1 MKYLLLATIGT
12 VLFFGSYW
20 LLMRRETRFTMVRYY
35 LLGTL
40 LLSLLLPLIHLPLI
54 RQANYDGNDAAET
67 AQLAYSTTPDGMAM
81 TYTSTKGGVSEIKL
95 TQDNNG
101 MRRISLSEGGTTPTI
116 LDKVVDILPIIY
128 WIGVAATMILLTI
141 RLARLQRR
149 LGRLQYKMQDGVKV
163 SVLNDD
169 TPAYSFGK
177 HIVLGRNG
185 FNPTEMQQLIGHEM
199 VHVRQRH
206 TLDLLLCEV
215 VKVILWFNPFV
226 YLYQRE
232 LKRVHEYQADNA
244 MLATDNGAA
253 YAELFYHQVSGK
265 PYSAIGNTFDYSLV
279 KKRIAMM
286 ARRRSRHGGLLP
298 LIVLPVAFMVLMAGC
313 VSRQTL
319 KGFYE
324 VSSIELK
331 SDNPA
336 EPTLQC
342 NKFMGLES
350 RLFCFHR
357 DGRLH
362 ILSRDTAGNAQLFS
376 YTIDDDG
383 LHLFDSTGNPWLDM
397 KLETLH
403 CDGDSIKLR
412 FVNADPIEGIVKAL
426 KGLPMYR
433 YRIDTVTVSTN
444 TKKVGD
450 ELIEINP
457 RIENDT
463 IYPRVEVSYGS
474 EKPDYWN
481 NYNRLLASPS
491 TADYTAVHEYKT
503 HSGETERE
511 YYKGWDYHNN
521 TIHPDAR
528 QFYDTTSRFNPL
540 MEGDR
545 FILEV
550 TLKAINKHYAD
561 SLAQQIEPYSIL
573 IY

>member
-54 RQANYDGNDAAET
+54 RQANYDGNDAEET

-101 MRRISLSEGGTTPTI
+101 MRLISLSEGGTTPTI

-149 LGRLQYKMQDGVKV
+149 LGRLPYKMMDGIKV
-163 SVLNDD
+163 SILNDD

-177 HIVLGRNG
+177 HVVLGRNG

-206 TLDLLLCEV
+206 TLDLLLCEL

-244 MLATDNGAA
+244 MLATDSGAA

-265 PYSAIGNTFDYSLV
+265 RYSAIGNTFDYSLV

-286 ARRRSRHGGLLP
+286 ARSRSRHGGLLP
-298 LIVLPVAFMVLMAGC
+298 LVVLPVAFMVLLVGC

-376 YTIDDDG
+376 YTIDDSG

-433 YRIDTVTVSTN
+433 YRIDTVTVSN

-450 ELIEINP
+450 EIIEFNI
-457 RIENDT
+457 RTENDT

-481 NYNRLLASPS
+481 DYNRLLGSTS
-491 TADYTAVHEYKT
+491 TADYTAVHEYRT

-511 YYKGWDYHNN
+511 FYKGWHFQNN

-561 SLAQQIEPYSIL
+561 SLAQQIEP
-573 IY
+573 

>member
-40 LLSLLLPLIHLPLI
+40 LLSLLLPFIHLPLI

-67 AQLAYSTTPDGMAM
+67 AQMTYSNTPDGMAM
-81 TYTSTKGGVSEIKL
+81 TYTSTKGGVSEIRL

-128 WIGVAATMILLTI
+128 WIGVAVTMTLLTL

-149 LGRLQYKMQDGVKV
+149 FGRLQYKMQEGVKV

-177 HIVLGRNG
+177 HVVLGRNG

-265 PYSAIGNTFDYSLV
+265 PYSVIGNTFDYSLV

-298 LIVLPVAFMVLMAGC
+298 LVVLPIAFVVLLAGC
-313 VSRQTL
+313 VSRQTME
-319 KGFYE
+319 GFYE

-342 NKFMGLES
+342 NKFMGLEN

-362 ILSRDTAGNAQLFS
+362 MLSRDTAGSAQLFS

-426 KGLPMYR
+426 KGLPTYR
-433 YRIDTVTVSTN
+433 YRIDTVTVSN
-444 TKKVGD
+444 SKKVGD
-450 ELIEINP
+450 EIIEFNI
-457 RIENDT
+457 RTVTDT
-463 IYPRVEVSYGS
+463 IYPQVTVSYGS
-474 EKPDYWN
+474 ECPVDWSNK
-481 NYNRLLASPS
+481 NRLLGS
-491 TADYTAVHEYKT
+491 TTVSDFTAVHEYKT
-503 HSGETERE
+503 QSGETERE
-511 YYKGWDYHNN
+511 FYKGWHFDNN
-521 TIHPDAR
+521 TINPNAR
-528 QFYDTTSRFNPL
+528 QLYDTTSYYNPL

-550 TLKAINKHYAD
+550 TLKAINKRYAD
-561 SLAQQIEPYSIL
+561 SLAQQIEP
-573 IY
+573 

>member
-12 VLFFGSYW
+12 ALFFGAYW
-20 LLMRRETRFTMVRYY
+20 LLLRRETRFNMVRFY

-40 LLSLLLPLIHLPLI
+40 VLSLILPLIHLPLL
-54 RQANYDGNDAAET
+54 RQANYDGNDAAES
-67 AQLAYSTTPDGMAM
+67 AQFVYSTTPDGMAM
-81 TYTSTKGGVSEIKL
+81 TYSSTKGGVSEIKL
-95 TQDNNG
+95 TQENKG
-101 MRRISLSEGGTTPTI
+101 MKRISLSEGETTPTI
-116 LDKVVDILPIIY
+116 LDKVVAMLPFIY
-128 WIGVAATMILLTI
+128 WIGLGATMIILLL
-141 RLARLQRR
+141 RLAKLRHSLHQ
-149 LGRLQYKMQDGVKV
+149 LPYKMMEGVKV
-163 SVLNDD
+163 SVLNDN
-169 TPAYSFGK
+169 TPAFSFGK

-185 FNPTEMQQLIGHEM
+185 FNPTELQQLIGHEM

-206 TLDLLLCEV
+206 TLDLLFCEA
-215 VKVILWFNPFV
+215 VKAMLWFNPFV

-298 LIVLPVAFMVLMAGC
+298 LVVLPITFMVLLAGC

-319 KGFYE
+319 DGFYE

-342 NKFMGLES
+342 NKFMGLEN

-362 ILSRDTAGNAQLFS
+362 MLSRDTAGSAQLFS
-376 YTIDDDG
+376 YTIDDNG

-433 YRIDTVTVSTN
+433 YRIDTVTVSN

-450 ELIEINP
+450 EIIEFNI
-457 RIENDT
+457 RTVTDT
-463 IYPRVEVSYGS
+463 IYPQVTVSYGS
-474 EKPDYWN
+474 ECPVDWSNK
-481 NYNRLLASPS
+481 NRLLGS
-491 TADYTAVHEYKT
+491 TTVSDFTAVHEYKT
-503 HSGETERE
+503 QSGETERE
-511 YYKGWDYHNN
+511 FYKGWHFDNN
-521 TIHPDAR
+521 TINPNAR
-528 QFYDTTSRFNPL
+528 QLYDTTSYYTPL

-561 SLAQQIEPYSIL
+561 SLAQQIEP
-573 IY
+573 

>member
-1 MKYLLLATIGT
+1 MRYLILATVGT
-12 VLFFGSYW
+12 VLFFGAYW

-54 RQANYDGNDAAET
+54 RQANYDGNDAVET
-67 AQLAYSTTPDGMAM
+67 GQLAYSTTSDGMAM
-81 TYTSTKGGVSEIKL
+81 TYSSTESGISEIML
-95 TQDNNG
+95 TQDNDG

-116 LDKVVDILPIIY
+116 LDKVVAILPIIY
-128 WIGVAATMILLTI
+128 LIGLAVTMTLLTI

-149 LGRLQYKMQDGVKV
+149 LGRLPYNMMDGIKV

-177 HIVLGRNG
+177 HVVFGRNG

-244 MLATDNGAA
+244 MLATNSGAE

-286 ARRRSRHGGLLP
+286 AQKRSRHGGLLP
-298 LIVLPVAFMVLMAGC
+298 LIVLPVAFMVLLAGC

-376 YTIDDDG
+376 YTIDDSG

-397 KLETLH
+397 TLETLH

-412 FVNADPIEGIVKAL
+412 FVNADPIDGIVKAL

-433 YRIDTVTVSTN
+433 YRIDTVTVSN

-450 ELIEINP
+450 EIIEFNI
-457 RIENDT
+457 RTENDT

-474 EKPDYWN
+474 EIPDYWN
-481 NYNRLLASPS
+481 NYNRLLASTS
-491 TADYTAVHEYKT
+491 TADYTCVHEYKT
-503 HSGETERE
+503 HSGKTERE
-511 YYKGWDYHNN
+511 FCKGWDFHNN

-561 SLAQQIEPYSIL
+561 SLAQQIEI
-573 IY
+573 

>member
-1 MKYLLLATIGT
+1 M
-12 VLFFGSYW
+12 
-20 LLMRRETRFTMVRYY
+20 M
-35 LLGTL
+35 
-40 LLSLLLPLIHLPLI
+40 
-54 RQANYDGNDAAET
+54 DG
-67 AQLAYSTTPDGMAM
+67 
-81 TYTSTKGGVSEIKL
+81 I
-95 TQDNNG
+95 
-101 MRRISLSEGGTTPTI
+101 
-116 LDKVVDILPIIY
+116 
-128 WIGVAATMILLTI
+128 
-141 RLARLQRR
+141 
-149 LGRLQYKMQDGVKV
+149 KV

-286 ARRRSRHGGLLP
+286 ALHRSRHGGLLP
-298 LIVLPVAFMVLMAGC
+298 LVVLPIAFVVLLAGC

-319 KGFYE
+319 NGFYE

-397 KLETLH
+397 TLETLH

-433 YRIDTVTVSTN
+433 YRIDTVTVSN

-450 ELIEINP
+450 EIIEFNI
-457 RIENDT
+457 RTENDT

-481 NYNRLLASPS
+481 DYNRLLGSTS

-511 YYKGWDYHNN
+511 YYKGWHFHNN

-561 SLAQQIEPYSIL
+561 SLAQQIEP
-573 IY
+573 

>member
-1 MKYLLLATIGT
+1 M
-12 VLFFGSYW
+12 
-20 LLMRRETRFTMVRYY
+20 M
-35 LLGTL
+35 
-40 LLSLLLPLIHLPLI
+40 
-54 RQANYDGNDAAET
+54 DG
-67 AQLAYSTTPDGMAM
+67 
-81 TYTSTKGGVSEIKL
+81 I
-95 TQDNNG
+95 
-101 MRRISLSEGGTTPTI
+101 
-116 LDKVVDILPIIY
+116 
-128 WIGVAATMILLTI
+128 
-141 RLARLQRR
+141 
-149 LGRLQYKMQDGVKV
+149 KV

-177 HIVLGRNG
+177 HVVLGRNG

-215 VKVILWFNPFV
+215 VKVILWFTPFV

-244 MLATDNGAA
+244 MLATDSGAA

-298 LIVLPVAFMVLMAGC
+298 LIMLPIAFMVLLVGC

-319 KGFYE
+319 DGFYE

-342 NKFMGLES
+342 NKFMGLEN

-362 ILSRDTAGNAQLFS
+362 MLSRDTAGNAQLFS
-376 YTIDDDG
+376 YTIDDNG
-383 LHLFDSTGNPWLDM
+383 LHLFDSTGNSWLDM
-397 KLETLH
+397 TLETLH

-426 KGLPMYR
+426 KGLPTYL
-433 YRIDTVTVSTN
+433 YRIDTVTVSN
-444 TKKVGD
+444 SKKVGD
-450 ELIEINP
+450 EIIEFNI
-457 RIENDT
+457 RTVTDT
-463 IYPRVEVSYGS
+463 IYPQVTVSYGS
-474 EKPDYWN
+474 ECPVDWSNK
-481 NYNRLLASPS
+481 NRLLGS
-491 TADYTAVHEYKT
+491 TTVSDFTAVHEYKT
-503 HSGETERE
+503 QSGETERE
-511 YYKGWDYHNN
+511 FYKGWHFDNN
-521 TIHPDAR
+521 TINPNAR
-528 QFYDTTSRFNPL
+528 QLYDTTSYYNPL

-561 SLAQQIEPYSIL
+561 SLAQQIEI
-573 IY
+573 

>member
-40 LLSLLLPLIHLPLI
+40 LLSLLLPFIHLPLI

-67 AQLAYSTTPDGMAM
+67 AQMTYSNTPDGMAM
-81 TYTSTKGGVSEIKL
+81 TYTSTKGGVSEIRL

-128 WIGVAATMILLTI
+128 WIGVAVTMTLLTL

-149 LGRLQYKMQDGVKV
+149 FGRLQYKMQEGVKV

-177 HIVLGRNG
+177 HVVLGRNG

-206 TLDLLLCEV
+206 TLDLLLSEL

-265 PYSAIGNTFDYSLV
+265 PYSVIGNTFDYSLV

-298 LIVLPVAFMVLMAGC
+298 LVVLPIAFVVLLAGC
-313 VSRQTL
+313 VSRQTME
-319 KGFYE
+319 GFYE

-342 NKFMGLES
+342 NKFMGLEN

-362 ILSRDTAGNAQLFS
+362 MLSRDTAGSAQLFS

-433 YRIDTVTVSTN
+433 YRIDTVTVSN
-444 TKKVGD
+444 SKKVGD
-450 ELIEINP
+450 EIIEFNI
-457 RIENDT
+457 RTVTDT
-463 IYPRVEVSYGS
+463 IYPQVTVSYGS
-474 EKPDYWN
+474 ECPVDWSNK
-481 NYNRLLASPS
+481 NRLLGS
-491 TADYTAVHEYKT
+491 TTVSDFTAVHEYKT
-503 HSGETERE
+503 QSGETERE
-511 YYKGWDYHNN
+511 FYKGWHFDNN
-521 TIHPDAR
+521 TINPNAR
-528 QFYDTTSRFNPL
+528 QLYDTTSYYNPL

-561 SLAQQIEPYSIL
+561 SLAQQIEP
-573 IY
+573 

>member
-1 MKYLLLATIGT
+1 MRYLLLATIGS

-20 LLMRRETRFTMVRYY
+20 LLMRRETRFTMVRCY

-101 MRRISLSEGGTTPTI
+101 MRQISLSEGGTAPTI

-141 RLARLQRR
+141 RLARLQHR
-149 LGRLQYKMQDGVKV
+149 LGRLPYKMMEGIKV

-177 HIVLGRNG
+177 HVVLGRNG

-206 TLDLLLCEV
+206 TLDLLLSEV
-215 VKVILWFNPFV
+215 VKVVLWFNPFV

-244 MLATDNGAA
+244 MLRAASGAA

-298 LIVLPVAFMVLMAGC
+298 LVVLPIAFVVLLVGC

-319 KGFYE
+319 DGFYE

-342 NKFMGLES
+342 NKFMGLEN

-362 ILSRDTAGNAQLFS
+362 MLSRDTAGNAQLFS
-376 YTIDDDG
+376 YTIDDSG

-397 KLETLH
+397 TLETLH

-426 KGLPMYR
+426 KGLPTYR
-433 YRIDTVTVSTN
+433 YRIDTVTVSN
-444 TKKVGD
+444 SKKVGD
-450 ELIEINP
+450 EIIEFNI
-457 RIENDT
+457 RTVTDT
-463 IYPRVEVSYGS
+463 IYPQVTVSYGS
-474 EKPDYWN
+474 ECPVDWSNK
-481 NYNRLLASPS
+481 NRLLGS
-491 TADYTAVHEYKT
+491 TTVSDFTAVHEYKT
-503 HSGETERE
+503 QSGETERE
-511 YYKGWDYHNN
+511 FYKGWHFDNN
-521 TIHPDAR
+521 TINPNAR
-528 QFYDTTSRFNPL
+528 QLYDTTSYYNPL

-561 SLAQQIEPYSIL
+561 SLAQQIEP
-573 IY
+573 

>member
-20 LLMRRETRFTMVRYY
+20 LLMQRETRFTMVRYY

-40 LLSLLLPLIHLPLI
+40 LLSLLLPFIHLPLI

-67 AQLAYSTTPDGMAM
+67 AQLAYSNTPDGMAM

-128 WIGVAATMILLTI
+128 WIGVAVTMTLLTL

-149 LGRLQYKMQDGVKV
+149 LRRLPYKMMEGIKV

-298 LIVLPVAFMVLMAGC
+298 LIMLPIAFMVLLAGC

-319 KGFYE
+319 NGFYE

-342 NKFMGLES
+342 NKFMGLEN

-362 ILSRDTAGNAQLFS
+362 MLSRDTAGSAQLFS

-397 KLETLH
+397 TLETLH

-433 YRIDTVTVSTN
+433 YRIDTVTVSN
-444 TKKVGD
+444 SKKVGD
-450 ELIEINP
+450 EIIEFNI
-457 RIENDT
+457 RTVTDT
-463 IYPRVEVSYGS
+463 IYPQVTVSYGS
-474 EKPDYWN
+474 ECPVNWSNK
-481 NYNRLLASPS
+481 NRLLGS
-491 TADYTAVHEYKT
+491 TTVSDFTAVHEYKT
-503 HSGETERE
+503 QSGETERE
-511 YYKGWDYHNN
+511 FYKGWHFDNN
-521 TIHPDAR
+521 TINPNAR
-528 QFYDTTSRFNPL
+528 QLYDTTSYYNPL

-561 SLAQQIEPYSIL
+561 SLAQQIEP
-573 IY
+573 

>member
-20 LLMRRETRFTMVRYY
+20 LLMRRETRFSMVRYY

-67 AQLAYSTTPDGMAM
+67 AQLAYNTTPDGMAM
-81 TYTSTKGGVSEIKL
+81 TYSNPKSGVSEIKL

-101 MRRISLSEGGTTPTI
+101 MRRISLSEGETTPNI
-116 LDKVVDILPIIY
+116 LDKVMDILPIIY
-128 WIGVAATMILLTI
+128 WIGVATTMILLTI

-149 LGRLQYKMQDGVKV
+149 LVRLPYKMQDGVKV

-185 FNPTEMQQLIGHEM
+185 FNPTELQQLIEHEM

-206 TLDLLLCEV
+206 TLDLLLCEA
-215 VKVILWFNPFV
+215 VKVVLWFNPFV

-244 MLATDNGAA
+244 MLATDSGAA

-265 PYSAIGNTFDYSLV
+265 PYSAIGNSFDYSLV

-286 ARRRSRHGGLLP
+286 AQRRSRHGGLLP
-298 LIVLPVAFMVLMAGC
+298 LVVLPIAFMVLLAGC

-319 KGFYE
+319 NGFYE

-433 YRIDTVTVSTN
+433 YRIDTVTVSN

-450 ELIEINP
+450 EIIEFNE

-481 NYNRLLASPS
+481 DYNRLLGSTS

-511 YYKGWDYHNN
+511 FYKGWHFHNN

-528 QFYDTTSRFNPL
+528 HFYDTTSRFNPL

-550 TLKAINKHYAD
+550 TLKAINKHYAE
-561 SLAQQIEPYSIL
+561 SLAQQIEP
-573 IY
+573 

>member
-20 LLMRRETRFTMVRYY
+20 LLMRRETRFTMVRCY

-81 TYTSTKGGVSEIKL
+81 TYSNTKGGVSEIKL

-101 MRRISLSEGGTTPTI
+101 IRRISLSEGATTPTI
-116 LDKVVDILPIIY
+116 LDKAVAMLPFIY
-128 WIGVAATMILLTI
+128 WIGLAVSVILLTV
-141 RLARLQRR
+141 RLTRLQHR
-149 LGRLQYKMQDGVKV
+149 LGRLPYKMMEGVKV
-163 SVLNDD
+163 SVLNDN

-206 TLDLLLCEV
+206 TLDLLLCEI

-226 YLYQRE
+226 WLYQRE
-232 LKRVHEYQADNA
+232 LKRVHEYQADSA
-244 MLATDNGAA
+244 MLETDSGAA

-298 LIVLPVAFMVLMAGC
+298 LVVLPIAFVVLLAGC
-313 VSRQTL
+313 VSRQTME
-319 KGFYE
+319 GFYE

-342 NKFMGLES
+342 NKFMGLEN

-362 ILSRDTAGNAQLFS
+362 MLSRDTAGSAQLFS
-376 YTIDDDG
+376 YTIDDNG

-397 KLETLH
+397 TLETLH

-433 YRIDTVTVSTN
+433 YRIDTVTVSN

-450 ELIEINP
+450 EIIEFNI
-457 RIENDT
+457 RTVTDT
-463 IYPRVEVSYGS
+463 IYPQVTVSYGS
-474 EKPDYWN
+474 ECPVDWSNK
-481 NYNRLLASPS
+481 NRLLGS
-491 TADYTAVHEYKT
+491 TTVSDFTAVHEYKT
-503 HSGETERE
+503 QSGETERE
-511 YYKGWDYHNN
+511 FYKGWHFDNN
-521 TIHPDAR
+521 TINPNAR
-528 QFYDTTSRFNPL
+528 QLYDTTSYYNPL

-561 SLAQQIEPYSIL
+561 SLAQQIEP
-573 IY
+573 

>member
-40 LLSLLLPLIHLPLI
+40 LLSLLLPFIHLPLI

-67 AQLAYSTTPDGMAM
+67 AQMTYSNTPDGMAM
-81 TYTSTKGGVSEIKL
+81 TYTSTKGGVSEIRL
-95 TQDNNG
+95 THDNNG

-128 WIGVAATMILLTI
+128 WIGVAVTMTLLTL

-149 LGRLQYKMQDGVKV
+149 FGRLQYKMQEGVKV

-226 YLYQRE
+226 YLYQLE

-298 LIVLPVAFMVLMAGC
+298 LVVLPIAFVVLLAGC

-319 KGFYE
+319 NGFYE

-342 NKFMGLES
+342 NKFMGLEN

-362 ILSRDTAGNAQLFS
+362 MLSRDTAGSAQLFS

-397 KLETLH
+397 TLETLH

-412 FVNADPIEGIVKAL
+412 FVNADPIDGIVKAL
-426 KGLPMYR
+426 KGLPTYR
-433 YRIDTVTVSTN
+433 YRIDTVTVSN
-444 TKKVGD
+444 SKKVGD
-450 ELIEINP
+450 EIIEFNI
-457 RIENDT
+457 RTVTDT
-463 IYPRVEVSYGS
+463 IYPQVTVSYGS
-474 EKPDYWN
+474 ECPVDWSNK
-481 NYNRLLASPS
+481 NRLLGS
-491 TADYTAVHEYKT
+491 TTVSDFTAVHEYKT
-503 HSGETERE
+503 QSGETERE
-511 YYKGWDYHNN
+511 FYKGWHFDNN
-521 TIHPDAR
+521 TINPNAR
-528 QFYDTTSRFNPL
+528 QLYDTTSYYNPL

-561 SLAQQIEPYSIL
+561 SLAQQIEP
-573 IY
+573 

>member
-40 LLSLLLPLIHLPLI
+40 LLSLLLPFIHLPLI
-54 RQANYDGNDAAET
+54 RQANYDGNNAEAT
-67 AQLAYSTTPDGMAM
+67 AQLAYSTTPEGMAM
-81 TYTSTKGGVSEIKL
+81 TYISTKGGVSEIKL
-95 TQDNNG
+95 AQDNNG

-128 WIGVAATMILLTI
+128 WIGVATTMILLTI
-141 RLARLQRR
+141 RLARLQRH

-177 HIVLGRNG
+177 HVVLGRNG

-206 TLDLLLCEV
+206 TLDLLLSEV

-298 LIVLPVAFMVLMAGC
+298 LVVLPIAFVVLLVGC

-319 KGFYE
+319 DGFYE

-376 YTIDDDG
+376 YTIDDSG

-397 KLETLH
+397 TLETLH

-426 KGLPMYR
+426 KGLPTYR
-433 YRIDTVTVSTN
+433 YRIDTVTVSN
-444 TKKVGD
+444 SKKVGD
-450 ELIEINP
+450 EIIEFNI
-457 RIENDT
+457 RTVTDT
-463 IYPRVEVSYGS
+463 IYPQVTVSYGS
-474 EKPDYWN
+474 ECPVDWSNK
-481 NYNRLLASPS
+481 NRLLGS
-491 TADYTAVHEYKT
+491 TTVSDFTAVHEYKT
-503 HSGETERE
+503 QSGETERE
-511 YYKGWDYHNN
+511 FYKGWHFDNN
-521 TIHPDAR
+521 TINPNAR
-528 QFYDTTSRFNPL
+528 QLYDTTSYYNPL

-561 SLAQQIEPYSIL
+561 SLAQQIEP
-573 IY
+573 

>member
-20 LLMRRETRFTMVRYY
+20 LFMRRETRFTMVRYY

-40 LLSLLLPLIHLPLI
+40 LLSLLLPFIHLPLI
-54 RQANYDGNDAAET
+54 RQANYDGNNAEAT

-128 WIGVAATMILLTI
+128 WIGVAVTMTLLTL

-177 HIVLGRNG
+177 HVVLGRNG
-185 FNPTEMQQLIGHEM
+185 FSPTEMQQLIGHEM

-206 TLDLLLCEV
+206 TLDLLLSEV

-232 LKRVHEYQADNA
+232 LKRVHEYLADNA
-244 MLATDNGAA
+244 MLATDSGAA
-253 YAELFYHQVSGK
+253 YAELFYHQVIGK
-265 PYSAIGNTFDYSLV
+265 PYSPIGNTFDYSLV

-298 LIVLPVAFMVLMAGC
+298 LVVLPIAFVVLLVGC

-319 KGFYE
+319 DGFYE

-376 YTIDDDG
+376 YTIDDSG

-433 YRIDTVTVSTN
+433 YRIDTVTVSN

-450 ELIEINP
+450 EIIEFNI
-457 RIENDT
+457 RTENDT
-463 IYPRVEVSYGS
+463 IYSRVEVSYGS

-481 NYNRLLASPS
+481 NYNRLLGSTS

-511 YYKGWDYHNN
+511 YYKGWHFHNN

-561 SLAQQIEPYSIL
+561 SLAQQIEP
-573 IY
+573 

>member
-40 LLSLLLPLIHLPLI
+40 LLSLLLPFIHLPLI
-54 RQANYDGNDAAET
+54 RQANYDGNNAEAT
-67 AQLAYSTTPDGMAM
+67 AQLAYSTTPEGMAM
-81 TYTSTKGGVSEIKL
+81 TYISTKGGVSEIKL
-95 TQDNNG
+95 AQDNNG

-128 WIGVAATMILLTI
+128 WIGVATTMILLTI
-141 RLARLQRR
+141 RLARLQRH

-177 HIVLGRNG
+177 HVVLGRNG

-206 TLDLLLCEV
+206 TLDLLLSEV

-279 KKRIAMM
+279 KNRIAMM

-298 LIVLPVAFMVLMAGC
+298 LVVLPIAFVVLLVGC

-319 KGFYE
+319 DGFYE

-376 YTIDDDG
+376 YTIDDSG

-433 YRIDTVTVSTN
+433 YRIDTVTVSN

-450 ELIEINP
+450 EIIEFNE

-481 NYNRLLASPS
+481 DYNRLLGSTS

-511 YYKGWDYHNN
+511 FYKGWHFHNN

-528 QFYDTTSRFNPL
+528 HFYDTTSRFNPL

-561 SLAQQIEPYSIL
+561 SLAQQIEP
-573 IY
+573 

>member
-1 MKYLLLATIGT
+1 MKYLLFCTVGT
-12 VLFFGSYW
+12 ALFFGAYW
-20 LLMRRETRFTMVRYY
+20 LLMRRETRFNMVRFY

-40 LLSLLLPLIHLPLI
+40 VLSLILPLIHLPLL
-54 RQANYDGNDAAET
+54 RQANYDGNDAAES
-67 AQLAYSTTPDGMAM
+67 AQLVYSTTPDGMAM
-81 TYTSTKGGVSEIKL
+81 TYSNTKSGVSEIKL

-116 LDKVVDILPIIY
+116 LDKVVAMLPFIY
-128 WIGVAATMILLTI
+128 WIGFAATMMLLTL
-141 RLARLQRR
+141 RLAKLQHR
-149 LGRLQYKMQDGVKV
+149 LGRLSYKRMEGVKV
-163 SVLNDD
+163 SVLNDN
-169 TPAYSFGK
+169 TPAFSFGK

-185 FNPTEMQQLIGHEM
+185 FNPTELQQLIGHEM

-206 TLDLLLCEV
+206 TLDLLFCEV
-215 VKVILWFNPFV
+215 VKAMLWFNPFV

-244 MLATDNGAA
+244 MLATDSGAA

-265 PYSAIGNTFDYSLV
+265 PYSAIGNSFDYSLV

-286 ARRRSRHGGLLP
+286 AQCRSRHGGLLS
-298 LIVLPVAFMVLMAGC
+298 LVVLPITFMVLLAGC

-319 KGFYE
+319 DGFYE

-342 NKFMGLES
+342 NKFMGLEN

-362 ILSRDTAGNAQLFS
+362 MLSRDTAGNAQLFS
-376 YTIDDDG
+376 YTIDDSG

-433 YRIDTVTVSTN
+433 YRIDTVTVSN

-450 ELIEINP
+450 EIIEFNI
-457 RIENDT
+457 RTENDT

-474 EKPDYWN
+474 EYPVDWSNK
-481 NYNRLLASPS
+481 NRLLGSTT
-491 TADYTAVHEYKT
+491 TADYTCVHEYKT
-503 HSGETERE
+503 HSGKTERE
-511 YYKGWDYHNN
+511 FCKGWHFDNN
-521 TIHPDAR
+521 TINTNAR
-528 QFYDTTSRFNPL
+528 QLYDTTSYYNPL

-561 SLAQQIEPYSIL
+561 SLAQQIEP
-573 IY
+573 

>member
-40 LLSLLLPLIHLPLI
+40 LLSLLLPFIHLPLI
-54 RQANYDGNDAAET
+54 RQANYDGNNAEAT
-67 AQLAYSTTPDGMAM
+67 AQLAYSTTPEGMAM
-81 TYTSTKGGVSEIKL
+81 TYISTKGGVSEIKL
-95 TQDNNG
+95 AQDNNG

-128 WIGVAATMILLTI
+128 WIGVAVTMTLLTL

-177 HIVLGRNG
+177 HVVLGRNG

-206 TLDLLLCEV
+206 TLDLLLSEV

-298 LIVLPVAFMVLMAGC
+298 LVVLPIAFVVLLVGC

-319 KGFYE
+319 DGFYE

-376 YTIDDDG
+376 YTIDDSG

-433 YRIDTVTVSTN
+433 YRIDTVTVSN

-450 ELIEINP
+450 EIIEFNE

-481 NYNRLLASPS
+481 DYNRLLGSTS

-511 YYKGWDYHNN
+511 FYKGWHFHNN

-528 QFYDTTSRFNPL
+528 HFYDTTSRFNPL

-561 SLAQQIEPYSIL
+561 SLAQQIEP
-573 IY
+573 

>member
-1 MKYLLLATIGT
+1 MKYLILATIGT

-67 AQLAYSTTPDGMAM
+67 AQLAYNTTPDGMAM
-81 TYTSTKGGVSEIKL
+81 TYSNPKSGVSEIKL

-101 MRRISLSEGGTTPTI
+101 MRRISLSEGETTPNI
-116 LDKVVDILPIIY
+116 LDKVMDILPIIY
-128 WIGVAATMILLTI
+128 WIGVATTMILLTI

-149 LGRLQYKMQDGVKV
+149 LVRLPYKMQDGVKV

-177 HIVLGRNG
+177 HIVFGRNG

-199 VHVRQRH
+199 VHVCQRH
-206 TLDLLLCEV
+206 TLDLLLCEA
-215 VKVILWFNPFV
+215 VKVVLWFNPFV

-286 ARRRSRHGGLLP
+286 ARHRSRHGGLLP
-298 LIVLPVAFMVLMAGC
+298 LIMLPIAFMVLLAGC

-342 NKFMGLES
+342 NKFMGLEN

-362 ILSRDTAGNAQLFS
+362 MLSRDTAGNAQLFS
-376 YTIDDDG
+376 YTIDDNG

-397 KLETLH
+397 TLETLH

-426 KGLPMYR
+426 KGLPTYR
-433 YRIDTVTVSTN
+433 YRIDTVTVSN
-444 TKKVGD
+444 SKKVGD
-450 ELIEINP
+450 EIIEFNI
-457 RIENDT
+457 RTVTDT
-463 IYPRVEVSYGS
+463 IYPQVTVSYGS
-474 EKPDYWN
+474 ECPVDWSNK
-481 NYNRLLASPS
+481 NRLLGS
-491 TADYTAVHEYKT
+491 TTVSDFTAVHEYKT
-503 HSGETERE
+503 QSGETERE
-511 YYKGWDYHNN
+511 FYKGWHFDNN
-521 TIHPDAR
+521 TINPNAR
-528 QFYDTTSRFNPL
+528 QLYDTTSYYNPL

-561 SLAQQIEPYSIL
+561 SLAQQIEP
-573 IY
+573 

>member
-1 MKYLLLATIGT
+1 M
-12 VLFFGSYW
+12 
-20 LLMRRETRFTMVRYY
+20 
-35 LLGTL
+35 
-40 LLSLLLPLIHLPLI
+40 
-54 RQANYDGNDAAET
+54 
-67 AQLAYSTTPDGMAM
+67 
-81 TYTSTKGGVSEIKL
+81 
-95 TQDNNG
+95 
-101 MRRISLSEGGTTPTI
+101 
-116 LDKVVDILPIIY
+116 
-128 WIGVAATMILLTI
+128 
-141 RLARLQRR
+141 
-149 LGRLQYKMQDGVKV
+149 
-163 SVLNDD
+163 
-169 TPAYSFGK
+169 
-177 HIVLGRNG
+177 
-185 FNPTEMQQLIGHEM
+185 
-199 VHVRQRH
+199 
-206 TLDLLLCEV
+206 
-215 VKVILWFNPFV
+215 
-226 YLYQRE
+226 
-232 LKRVHEYQADNA
+232 
-244 MLATDNGAA
+244 
-253 YAELFYHQVSGK
+253 SGK

-298 LIVLPVAFMVLMAGC
+298 LVVLPIAFVVLLVGC

-319 KGFYE
+319 DGFYE

-376 YTIDDDG
+376 YTIDDSG

-433 YRIDTVTVSTN
+433 YRIDTVTVSN

-450 ELIEINP
+450 EIIEFNE

-481 NYNRLLASPS
+481 DYNRLLGSTS

-511 YYKGWDYHNN
+511 FYKGWHFHNN

-528 QFYDTTSRFNPL
+528 HFYDTTSRFNPL

-561 SLAQQIEPYSIL
+561 SLAQQIEP
-573 IY
+573 

>member
-1 MKYLLLATIGT
+1 MKYLLFCTVGT
-12 VLFFGSYW
+12 ALFFGAYW
-20 LLMRRETRFTMVRYY
+20 LLMRRETRFNMVRFY

-40 LLSLLLPLIHLPLI
+40 VLSLILPLIHLPIL
-54 RQANYDGNDAAET
+54 RQANYDGNDAAES
-67 AQLAYSTTPDGMAM
+67 AQLVYSTTPDGMAM
-81 TYTSTKGGVSEIKL
+81 TYSSTKGGVSEIKL
-95 TQDNNG
+95 TQENNG
-101 MRRISLSEGGTTPTI
+101 MKRISLSEGETTPTI
-116 LDKVVDILPIIY
+116 LDKVVAMLPFIY
-128 WIGVAATMILLTI
+128 WIGFAATMMLLTL
-141 RLARLQRR
+141 RLAKLQHR
-149 LGRLQYKMQDGVKV
+149 LGRLSYKRIEGVKV
-163 SVLNDD
+163 SVLNDN
-169 TPAYSFGK
+169 TPAFSFGK

-185 FNPTEMQQLIGHEM
+185 FNPTELQQLIGHEM

-206 TLDLLLCEV
+206 TLDLLFCEA
-215 VKVILWFNPFV
+215 VKAMLWFNPFV

-244 MLATDNGAA
+244 MLATSSGVA

-286 ARRRSRHGGLLP
+286 AQRRSRHGGLLP
-298 LIVLPVAFMVLMAGC
+298 LVVLPIAFMVLLAGC

-319 KGFYE
+319 NGFYE

-362 ILSRDTAGNAQLFS
+362 MLSRDTAGNAQLFS
-376 YTIDDDG
+376 YTIDDNG

-397 KLETLH
+397 TLETLH

-412 FVNADPIEGIVKAL
+412 FVNADPIDGIVKAL

-433 YRIDTVTVSTN
+433 YRIDTVTVSN
-444 TKKVGD
+444 SKKVGD
-450 ELIEINP
+450 EIIEFNI
-457 RIENDT
+457 RTVTDT
-463 IYPRVEVSYGS
+463 IYPQVTVSYGS
-474 EKPDYWN
+474 ECPVDWSNK
-481 NYNRLLASPS
+481 NRLLGS
-491 TADYTAVHEYKT
+491 TTVSDFTAVHEYKT
-503 HSGETERE
+503 QSGETERE
-511 YYKGWDYHNN
+511 FYKGWHFDNN
-521 TIHPDAR
+521 TINPNAR
-528 QFYDTTSRFNPL
+528 QLYDTTSYYNPL

-561 SLAQQIEPYSIL
+561 SLAQQIEP
-573 IY
+573 

>member
-40 LLSLLLPLIHLPLI
+40 LLSLLLPFIHLPLI
-54 RQANYDGNDAAET
+54 RQANYDGNNAEAT
-67 AQLAYSTTPDGMAM
+67 AQLAYNTTPDGMAM
-81 TYTSTKGGVSEIKL
+81 TYSNPKSGVSEIKL

-128 WIGVAATMILLTI
+128 WIGVAVTMTLLTL

-177 HIVLGRNG
+177 HVVLGRNG
-185 FNPTEMQQLIGHEM
+185 FSPTEMQQLIGHEM

-206 TLDLLLCEV
+206 TLDLLLSEV

-232 LKRVHEYQADNA
+232 LKRVHEYLADNA
-244 MLATDNGAA
+244 MLATDSGAA

-265 PYSAIGNTFDYSLV
+265 PYSPIGNTFDYSLV

-298 LIVLPVAFMVLMAGC
+298 LVVLPIAFVVLLVGC

-319 KGFYE
+319 DGFYE

-376 YTIDDDG
+376 YTIDDSG

-433 YRIDTVTVSTN
+433 YRIDTVTVSN

-450 ELIEINP
+450 EIIEFNE
-457 RIENDT
+457 RTENDT

-481 NYNRLLASPS
+481 NYNRLLGSTS

-511 YYKGWDYHNN
+511 FYKGWHFHNN

-528 QFYDTTSRFNPL
+528 HFYDTTSRFNPL

-561 SLAQQIEPYSIL
+561 SLAQQIEP
-573 IY
+573 

>member
-1 MKYLLLATIGT
+1 MRYLLLATIGT
-12 VLFFGSYW
+12 VLFFSSYW

-40 LLSLLLPLIHLPLI
+40 LLSLLLPLIQLPLL
-54 RQANYDGNDAAET
+54 RQANYDGNNAAET
-67 AQLAYSTTPDGMAM
+67 AQPAYSTTPDGMAM
-81 TYTSTKGGVSEIKL
+81 TYSSTKGGMSEINL
-95 TQDNNG
+95 TQENNG
-101 MRRISLSEGGTTPTI
+101 MRRISLSEGATTPTI
-116 LDKVVDILPIIY
+116 LDKVVAMLPFIY
-128 WIGVAATMILLTI
+128 WIGLAVSVVILTVRLTKLQH
-141 RLARLQRR
+141 RLRHLP
-149 LGRLQYKMQDGVKV
+149 YKMQDGVKV

-169 TPAYSFGK
+169 TPAYSLGR
-177 HIVLGRNG
+177 HIVIGRNG
-185 FNPTEMQQLIGHEM
+185 FNPTEMHQLIGHEM

-206 TLDLLLCEV
+206 TLDLLLCET
-215 VKVILWFNPFV
+215 VKVVLWFNPIV

-244 MLATDNGAA
+244 MLATDSGAA

-286 ARRRSRHGGLLP
+286 AQRRSRHGGFLP
-298 LIVLPVAFMVLMAGC
+298 LIVLPIAFIVLLAGC
-313 VSRQTL
+313 VSHQTL
-319 KGFYE
+319 EGFYE

-342 NKFMGLES
+342 IGFMGLEN

-362 ILSRDTAGNAQLFS
+362 MLSRDTEGNAQLFS
-376 YTIDDDG
+376 YTIDDNG

-397 KLETLH
+397 TLETLH

-412 FVNADPIEGIVKAL
+412 FVNADPIEGIAKAL

-433 YRIDTVTVSTN
+433 YRIDTVMVSN
-444 TKKVGD
+444 TKRVGD
-450 ELIEINP
+450 EIIEFNI
-457 RIENDT
+457 RTEHDT
-463 IYPRVEVSYGS
+463 IYPQVKVSYGS
-474 EKPDYWN
+474 ECPVDWSNK
-481 NYNRLLASPS
+481 NRLLGS
-491 TADYTAVHEYKT
+491 TTGTDFTAVHEYKT
-503 HSGETERE
+503 QSGETERE
-511 YYKGWDYHNN
+511 FYKGWHFDYN
-521 TIHPDAR
+521 TINPNAR
-528 QFYDTTSRFNPL
+528 QLYDTTSYYNPL

-561 SLAQQIEPYSIL
+561 SLAQQIERFR
-573 IY
+573 

>member
-40 LLSLLLPLIHLPLI
+40 LLSLLLPFIHLPLI
-54 RQANYDGNDAAET
+54 RQANYDGNNAEAT
-67 AQLAYSTTPDGMAM
+67 AQLAYSTTPEGMAM
-81 TYTSTKGGVSEIKL
+81 TYISTKGGVSEIKL
-95 TQDNNG
+95 AQDNNG

-128 WIGVAATMILLTI
+128 WIGVATTMILLTI
-141 RLARLQRR
+141 RLARLQRH

-177 HIVLGRNG
+177 HVVLGRNG

-206 TLDLLLCEV
+206 TLDLLLSEV

-298 LIVLPVAFMVLMAGC
+298 LVVLPIAFVVLLVGC

-319 KGFYE
+319 DGFYE

-342 NKFMGLES
+342 NKFMGLEH

-376 YTIDDDG
+376 YTIDDSG

-433 YRIDTVTVSTN
+433 YRIDTVTVSN

-450 ELIEINP
+450 EIIEFNE

-481 NYNRLLASPS
+481 DYNRLLGSTS

-511 YYKGWDYHNN
+511 FYKGWHFHNN

-528 QFYDTTSRFNPL
+528 HFYDTTSRFNPL

-561 SLAQQIEPYSIL
+561 SLAQQIEP
-573 IY
+573 

>member
-54 RQANYDGNDAAET
+54 RQANYDSNYAAET

-101 MRRISLSEGGTTPTI
+101 MRRISLSEGGTTPNI
-116 LDKVVDILPIIY
+116 LDKVMDILPIIY
-128 WIGVAATMILLTI
+128 WIGVATTMILLTI

-149 LGRLQYKMQDGVKV
+149 FGRLQYKMQEGVKV

-185 FNPTEMQQLIGHEM
+185 FNSTEMQQLIGHEM

-298 LIVLPVAFMVLMAGC
+298 LVVLPIAFVVLLAGC
-313 VSRQTL
+313 VSRQTME
-319 KGFYE
+319 GFYE

-342 NKFMGLES
+342 NKFMGLEN

-362 ILSRDTAGNAQLFS
+362 MLSRDTAGSAQLFS

-433 YRIDTVTVSTN
+433 YRIDTVTVSN
-444 TKKVGD
+444 SKKVGD
-450 ELIEINP
+450 EIIEFNI
-457 RIENDT
+457 RTVTDT
-463 IYPRVEVSYGS
+463 IYPQVTVSYGS
-474 EKPDYWN
+474 ECPVDWSNK
-481 NYNRLLASPS
+481 NRLLGS
-491 TADYTAVHEYKT
+491 TTVSDFTAVHEYKT
-503 HSGETERE
+503 QSGETERE
-511 YYKGWDYHNN
+511 FYKGWHFDNN
-521 TIHPDAR
+521 TINPNAR
-528 QFYDTTSRFNPL
+528 QLYDTTSYYNPL

-561 SLAQQIEPYSIL
+561 SLTQQIEP
-573 IY
+573 

>member
-40 LLSLLLPLIHLPLI
+40 LLSLLLPLIQLPLI

-67 AQLAYSTTPDGMAM
+67 AQLAYNTTPDGMAM
-81 TYTSTKGGVSEIKL
+81 TYSNTKSGVSEIKL

-101 MRRISLSEGGTTPTI
+101 MRRISLSEGETTPNI
-116 LDKVVDILPIIY
+116 LDKVMDILPIIY
-128 WIGVAATMILLTI
+128 WIGVATTMILLTI

-149 LGRLQYKMQDGVKV
+149 LVRLPYKMQDGVKV

-177 HIVLGRNG
+177 HIVFGRNG

-199 VHVRQRH
+199 VHVCQRH

-215 VKVILWFNPFV
+215 VKAVLWFNPFV

-244 MLATDNGAA
+244 MLETESGAA

-298 LIVLPVAFMVLMAGC
+298 LVVLPITFMVLLAGC

-319 KGFYE
+319 DGFYE

-331 SDNPA
+331 SDNSA

-342 NKFMGLES
+342 NKFMGLEN

-362 ILSRDTAGNAQLFS
+362 MLSRDTAGSAQLFS

-397 KLETLH
+397 TLETLH

-412 FVNADPIEGIVKAL
+412 FVNADPIDGIVKAL
-426 KGLPMYR
+426 KGLPTYR
-433 YRIDTVTVSTN
+433 YRIDTVTVSN
-444 TKKVGD
+444 SKKVGD
-450 ELIEINP
+450 EIIEFNI
-457 RIENDT
+457 RTVTDT
-463 IYPRVEVSYGS
+463 IYPQVTVSYGS
-474 EKPDYWN
+474 ECPVDWSNK
-481 NYNRLLASPS
+481 NRLLGS
-491 TADYTAVHEYKT
+491 TTVSDFTAVHEYKT
-503 HSGETERE
+503 QSGETERE
-511 YYKGWDYHNN
+511 FYKGWHFDNN
-521 TIHPDAR
+521 TINPNAR
-528 QFYDTTSRFNPL
+528 QLYDTTSYYNPL

-561 SLAQQIEPYSIL
+561 SLAQQIEP
-573 IY
+573 

>member
-40 LLSLLLPLIHLPLI
+40 LLSLLLPLIHLPLL

-67 AQLAYSTTPDGMAM
+67 AQLAYNTTPDGMAM
-81 TYTSTKGGVSEIKL
+81 TYSNTKSGVSEIKL
-95 TQDNNG
+95 TQDNNR
-101 MRRISLSEGGTTPTI
+101 MRRISLSEGETTPNI
-116 LDKVVDILPIIY
+116 LDKVMDILPIIY
-128 WIGVAATMILLTI
+128 WIGVATTMILLTI

-149 LGRLQYKMQDGVKV
+149 LVRLPYKMQDGVKV

-199 VHVRQRH
+199 VHVRLHH

-215 VKVILWFNPFV
+215 VKAVLWFNPFV
-226 YLYQRE
+226 YLYHRE

-244 MLATDNGAA
+244 MLATGSGAA

-286 ARRRSRHGGLLP
+286 ARCRSRHGGLLP
-298 LIVLPVAFMVLMAGC
+298 LIVLPIAFVVLLAGC

-319 KGFYE
+319 NGFYE

-362 ILSRDTAGNAQLFS
+362 MLSRDTAGNAQLFS
-376 YTIDDDG
+376 YTIDDSG

-397 KLETLH
+397 TLETLH

-412 FVNADPIEGIVKAL
+412 FVNADPIDGIVKAL

-433 YRIDTVTVSTN
+433 YRIDTVTVSN

-450 ELIEINP
+450 EIIEFNI
-457 RIENDT
+457 RTENDT
-463 IYPRVEVSYGS
+463 VYPRVEVSYGS

-481 NYNRLLASPS
+481 DYNRLLGSTS

-511 YYKGWDYHNN
+511 FYKGWHFHNN

-561 SLAQQIEPYSIL
+561 SLAQQIEP
-573 IY
+573 

>member
-40 LLSLLLPLIHLPLI
+40 LLSLLLPLIHMPLL
-54 RQANYDGNDAAET
+54 RQANYDGNDAAEM
-67 AQLAYSTTPDGMAM
+67 AQLTYSTTPDGNGIESGKLKVENNQGAEANFQL
-81 TYTSTKGGVSEIKL
+81 STFNSQL
-95 TQDNNG
+95 L
-101 MRRISLSEGGTTPTI
+101 RLSEGTTTPTV
-116 LDKVVDILPIIY
+116 LDKVVAILPIIY
-128 WIGVAATMILLTI
+128 WIGFAATMILLTL

-149 LGRLQYKMQDGVKV
+149 LGRLPYKKMEGIKV

-199 VHVRQRH
+199 VHVRQHH
-206 TLDLLLCEV
+206 TLDLLFCEI
-215 VKVILWFNPFV
+215 VKAVLWFNPFV

-244 MLATDNGAA
+244 MLSTDSGAD

-265 PYSAIGNTFDYSLV
+265 PYSDIGNTFDYSLV
-279 KKRIAMM
+279 KKRIGMM
-286 ARRRSRHGGLLP
+286 SQKRSRYGWILP
-298 LIVLPVAFMVLMAGC
+298 TVVLPAALVVLLAGC

-342 NKFMGLES
+342 REFMGLEK

-362 ILSRDTAGNAQLFS
+362 MLSRDTAGNAQLFS
-376 YTIDDDG
+376 YTIDDNG

-412 FVNADPIEGIVKAL
+412 FVNADPIEGMAKAL

-433 YRIDTVTVSTN
+433 YRIDTVTVSN

-450 ELIEINP
+450 EIIEYNI
-457 RIENDT
+457 RTENDT
-463 IYPRVEVSYGS
+463 VYPQVTVSYGS
-474 EKPDYWN
+474 ECPVDWSNK
-481 NYNRLLASPS
+481 NRLLGS
-491 TADYTAVHEYKT
+491 TTISDFTAVHEYKT
-503 HSGETERE
+503 QSGETERE
-511 YYKGWDYHNN
+511 FYKGWHFDNN
-521 TIHPDAR
+521 TINPNAR
-528 QFYDTTSRFNPL
+528 QLYDTTSYYNPL

-561 SLAQQIEPYSIL
+561 SLSQQIEP
-573 IY
+573 

>member
-1 MKYLLLATIGT
+1 MKYFLLATIGT

-67 AQLAYSTTPDGMAM
+67 AQMVYSTTSDGMAM
-81 TYTSTKGGVSEIKL
+81 TYTSTKGSVSEIKL

-101 MRRISLSEGGTTPTI
+101 MRQISLSEGRTTSTF

-128 WIGVAATMILLTI
+128 WIGVAVTMMLLTL
-141 RLARLQRR
+141 RLARLKRR
-149 LGRLQYKMQDGVKV
+149 LGRLPYKMMDGIKV

-206 TLDLLLCEV
+206 TLDLLLCEI
-215 VKVILWFNPFV
+215 VKVILWFNPFIWI
-226 YLYQRE
+226 YQRE

-244 MLATDNGAA
+244 MLATDSGAA

-298 LIVLPVAFMVLMAGC
+298 LVVLPIAFVVLLAGC

-319 KGFYE
+319 NGFYE

-342 NKFMGLES
+342 NKFMGLEN

-376 YTIDDDG
+376 YTIDDSG
-383 LHLFDSTGNPWLDM
+383 LHLFDNTGNPWLDM

-426 KGLPMYR
+426 KGLSMYR
-433 YRIDTVTVSTN
+433 YRIDTVTVSN

-450 ELIEINP
+450 EIIEFNI
-457 RIENDT
+457 RTVTDT
-463 IYPRVEVSYGS
+463 VYPQVTVSYGS
-474 EKPDYWN
+474 ECPVDWSNK
-481 NYNRLLASPS
+481 NRLLGS
-491 TADYTAVHEYKT
+491 TSVSDFTAVHEYKT
-503 HSGETERE
+503 QSGETERE
-511 YYKGWDYHNN
+511 FYKGWHFDNN
-521 TIHPDAR
+521 TINPNAR
-528 QFYDTTSRFNPL
+528 QLYDTTSYYNPL

-561 SLAQQIEPYSIL
+561 SLAQQIEP
-573 IY
+573 

>member
-40 LLSLLLPLIHLPLI
+40 LLSLLLPFIHLPLI
-54 RQANYDGNDAAET
+54 RQANYDGNNAEAT

-128 WIGVAATMILLTI
+128 WIGVAVTMTLLTL

-177 HIVLGRNG
+177 HVVLGRNG
-185 FNPTEMQQLIGHEM
+185 FSPTEMQQLIGHEM

-206 TLDLLLCEV
+206 TLDLLLSEV

-232 LKRVHEYQADNA
+232 LKRVHEYLADNA
-244 MLATDNGAA
+244 MLATDSGAA

-265 PYSAIGNTFDYSLV
+265 PYSPIGNTFDYSLV

-298 LIVLPVAFMVLMAGC
+298 LVVLPIAFVVLLVGC

-319 KGFYE
+319 DGFYE

-376 YTIDDDG
+376 YTIDDSG

-433 YRIDTVTVSTN
+433 YRIDTVTVSN

-450 ELIEINP
+450 EIIEFNE

-481 NYNRLLASPS
+481 DYNRLLGSTS

-511 YYKGWDYHNN
+511 FYKGWHFHNN

-528 QFYDTTSRFNPL
+528 HFYDTTSYYNPL

-561 SLAQQIEPYSIL
+561 SLAQQIEP
-573 IY
+573 

>member
-1 MKYLLLATIGT
+1 MK
-12 VLFFGSYW
+12 
-20 LLMRRETRFTMVRYY
+20 
-35 LLGTL
+35 
-40 LLSLLLPLIHLPLI
+40 
-54 RQANYDGNDAAET
+54 
-67 AQLAYSTTPDGMAM
+67 
-81 TYTSTKGGVSEIKL
+81 
-95 TQDNNG
+95 
-101 MRRISLSEGGTTPTI
+101 RISLSEGGTTPTI
-116 LDKVVDILPIIY
+116 LDKVVAMLPFIY
-128 WIGVAATMILLTI
+128 WIGFSATMMLLTL
-141 RLARLQRR
+141 RLAKLQHR
-149 LGRLQYKMQDGVKV
+149 LGRLSYKRMEGVKV
-163 SVLNDD
+163 SVLNDN
-169 TPAYSFGK
+169 TPAFSFGK

-185 FNPTEMQQLIGHEM
+185 FNPTELQQLIGHEM

-206 TLDLLLCEV
+206 TLDLLFCEV
-215 VKVILWFNPFV
+215 VKAVLWFNPFV
-226 YLYQRE
+226 YFYQRE

-298 LIVLPVAFMVLMAGC
+298 LVVLPIAFMVLLVGC

-362 ILSRDTAGNAQLFS
+362 ILSRDTTGNAQLFS

-433 YRIDTVTVSTN
+433 YRIDTVTVSN

-450 ELIEINP
+450 EIIEFNI
-457 RIENDT
+457 RTVTDT
-463 IYPRVEVSYGS
+463 IYPQVTVSYGS
-474 EKPDYWN
+474 ECPVDWSNK
-481 NYNRLLASPS
+481 NRLLGS
-491 TADYTAVHEYKT
+491 TTVSDFTAVHEYKT
-503 HSGETERE
+503 QSGETERE
-511 YYKGWDYHNN
+511 FYKGWHFDNN
-521 TIHPDAR
+521 TINPNAR
-528 QFYDTTSRFNPL
+528 QLYDTTSYYNPL

-561 SLAQQIEPYSIL
+561 SLAQQIEP
-573 IY
+573 

>member
-54 RQANYDGNDAAET
+54 RQANYYGNDAAET
-67 AQLAYSTTPDGMAM
+67 AQMAYSTTPDGMAM

-101 MRRISLSEGGTTPTI
+101 MRRISLSEGGTTSTI

-128 WIGVAATMILLTI
+128 WIGVAITMTLLTL

-199 VHVRQRH
+199 VHVRHRH

-215 VKVILWFNPFV
+215 VKVMLWFNPFV
-226 YLYQRE
+226 YLYHRE

-298 LIVLPVAFMVLMAGC
+298 LVVLPIAFMVLLVGC

-376 YTIDDDG
+376 YTIDDNG

-433 YRIDTVTVSTN
+433 YRIDTVTVSN

-450 ELIEINP
+450 EIIEFNI
-457 RIENDT
+457 RTVTDT
-463 IYPRVEVSYGS
+463 IYPQVTVSYGS
-474 EKPDYWN
+474 ECPVDWSNK
-481 NYNRLLASPS
+481 NRLLGS
-491 TADYTAVHEYKT
+491 TTVSDFTAVHEYKT
-503 HSGETERE
+503 QSGETERE
-511 YYKGWDYHNN
+511 FYKGWHFDNN
-521 TIHPDAR
+521 TINPNAR
-528 QFYDTTSRFNPL
+528 QLYDTTSYYNPL

-561 SLAQQIEPYSIL
+561 SLAQQIEP
-573 IY
+573 

>member
-40 LLSLLLPLIHLPLI
+40 LLSLLLPFIHLPLI

-67 AQLAYSTTPDGMAM
+67 AQMTYSNTPDGMAM
-81 TYTSTKGGVSEIKL
+81 TYTSTKGGVSEIRL

-128 WIGVAATMILLTI
+128 WIGVAVTMTLLTL

-149 LGRLQYKMQDGVKV
+149 FGRLQYKMQEGVKV

-177 HIVLGRNG
+177 HVVLGRNG

-265 PYSAIGNTFDYSLV
+265 PYSVIGNTFDYSLV

-298 LIVLPVAFMVLMAGC
+298 LVVLPIAFVVLLAGC
-313 VSRQTL
+313 VSRQTME
-319 KGFYE
+319 GFYE

-342 NKFMGLES
+342 NKFMGLEN

-362 ILSRDTAGNAQLFS
+362 MLSRDTAGSAQLFS

-426 KGLPMYR
+426 KGLPTYR
-433 YRIDTVTVSTN
+433 YRIDTVTVSN
-444 TKKVGD
+444 SKKVGD
-450 ELIEINP
+450 EIIEFNI
-457 RIENDT
+457 RTVTDT
-463 IYPRVEVSYGS
+463 IYPQVTVSYGS
-474 EKPDYWN
+474 ECPVDWSNK
-481 NYNRLLASPS
+481 NRLLGS
-491 TADYTAVHEYKT
+491 TTVSDFTAVHEYKT
-503 HSGETERE
+503 QSGETERE
-511 YYKGWDYHNN
+511 FYKGWHFDNN
-521 TIHPDAR
+521 TINPNAR
-528 QFYDTTSRFNPL
+528 QLYDTTSYYNPL

-561 SLAQQIEPYSIL
+561 SLAQQIEP
-573 IY
+573 

>member
-40 LLSLLLPLIHLPLI
+40 LLSLLLPLIHMPLL
-54 RQANYDGNDAAET
+54 RQANYDGNDAAEM
-67 AQLAYSTTPDGMAM
+67 AQLTYSTTPDGNGIESGKLKVENNQGAEANFQL
-81 TYTSTKGGVSEIKL
+81 STFNSQL
-95 TQDNNG
+95 L
-101 MRRISLSEGGTTPTI
+101 RLSEGTTTPTV
-116 LDKVVDILPIIY
+116 LDKVVAILPIIY
-128 WIGVAATMILLTI
+128 WIGFAATMILLTL

-149 LGRLQYKMQDGVKV
+149 LGRLPYKKMEGIKV

-199 VHVRQRH
+199 VHVRQHH
-206 TLDLLLCEV
+206 TLDLLFCEI
-215 VKVILWFNPFV
+215 VKAVLWFNPFV

-244 MLATDNGAA
+244 MLSTDSGAD

-265 PYSAIGNTFDYSLV
+265 PYSDLGNTFDYSLV
-279 KKRIAMM
+279 KKRIGMM
-286 ARRRSRHGGLLP
+286 SQKRSRYGWILP
-298 LIVLPVAFMVLMAGC
+298 TVVLPAALVVLLAGC

-342 NKFMGLES
+342 REFMGLEK

-362 ILSRDTAGNAQLFS
+362 MLSRDTAGNAQLFS
-376 YTIDDDG
+376 YTIDDNG

-412 FVNADPIEGIVKAL
+412 FVNADPIEGMAKAL

-433 YRIDTVTVSTN
+433 YRIDTVTVSN

-450 ELIEINP
+450 EIIEYNI
-457 RIENDT
+457 RTENDT
-463 IYPRVEVSYGS
+463 VYPQVTVSYGS
-474 EKPDYWN
+474 ECPVDWSNK
-481 NYNRLLASPS
+481 NRLLGS
-491 TADYTAVHEYKT
+491 TTISDFTAVHEYKT
-503 HSGETERE
+503 QSGETERE
-511 YYKGWDYHNN
+511 FYRGWNFDNN
-521 TIHPDAR
+521 TINPNAR
-528 QFYDTTSRFNPL
+528 QLYDTTSYYNPL

-561 SLAQQIEPYSIL
+561 SLSQQIEP
-573 IY
+573 